1 MPTTLTALATK
12 RRGASQAA
20 PPAMAHL
27 TGAAQPDR
35 YCLYARKSSE
45 DDERQALS
53 IDSQIKAML
62 EVAKR
67 EGLEVT
73 EIRRESHS
81 AKASGAR
88 PVYARL
94 LEDIRL
100 GNFNGILTWAPDRL
114 SRNAGDLGTLVDLMD
129 QGLLKEI
136 RTHGQRFSNNPNE
149 KFLLMILCSQAKLE
163 NDNRGINTKRG
174 MKSRAELGYRPC
186 KPPLGYLTMRAPG
199 ASKSHLIIDPIR
211 APFVRQMFEKV
222 VEDGASGRVL
232 HRWMQEVGFITRL
245 NKTIPLCMVY
255 KILHNEFYT
264 GRFEYP
270 VGGGQW
276 FKGDYEPLV
285 TKKLFDDVQRILAE
299 APKKPWGVKDFAFVK
314 LMTCGKCGSGVTAEE
329 KHKHL
334 KDGSVKRYVYYRC
347 THAKDRECKD
357 GSIRE
362 DHLIEQLAE
371 IIHKVS
377 FDASAIKKRIQAEY
391 EHLQKFSTGVL
402 GMTGKQ
408 ALPKVDI
415 KKYALFVL
423 QNGRNEEKR
432 ELIQH
437 INSRLTLVGGRITDC
452 PSSTS

>member
-1 MPTTLTALATK
+1 
-12 RRGASQAA
+12 
-20 PPAMAHL
+20 MAHL
-27 TGAAQPDR
+27 TLAGAAQHDR

-88 PVYARL
+88 PVYAQL

-100 GNFNGILTWAPDRL
+100 GNFNAILTWAPDRL

-199 ASKSHLIIDPIR
+199 ASKSHLVIDPVR
-211 APFVRQMFEKV
+211 APFIPQMFEKV
-222 VEDGASGRVL
+222 VEEGASGRKL
-232 HRWMQEVGFITRL
+232 HFWMQDVGFRTRAG
-245 NKTIPLCMVY
+245 KIIPLCMVY

-264 GRFEYP
+264 GYFEYP
-270 VGGGQW
+270 VGSGQR
-276 FKGDYEPLV
+276 FKGDYEPLI
-285 TKKLFDDVQRILAE
+285 TKKMFDDVQRILAE

-314 LMTCGKCGSGVTAEE
+314 LMTCGNCGSGISDEE

-347 THAKDRECKD
+347 TQARDRNCKV

-362 DHLIEQLAE
+362 DRLIESLAE
-371 IIHKVS
+371 IIDKVNL
-377 FDASAIKKRIQAEY
+377 DASSIKKRIQAEY
-391 EHLQKFSTGVL
+391 EHLQRFSTGVL
-402 GMTGKQ
+402 GM
-408 ALPKVDI
+408 AEERVLPKVDM

-423 QNGRNEEKR
+423 RNGRQEEKR
-432 ELIQH
+432 ELLDCIK
-437 INSRLTLVGGRITDC
+437 SRLLLKDGVVSC
-452 PSSTS
+452 PGSKSEM